1 MSDPFKR
8 YETPWMGWNWIYGM
22 YLVDPN
28 GNRYSQEMIQSSIF
42 AMQYQQNLLGSSL
55 QIHSLKS
62 ELQKRIDS
70 YKPPQVVIHWGD
82 GVQTLFERTY

>member
-1 MSDPFKR
+1 MTDPFKR
-8 YETPWMGWNWIYGM
+8 YETPWSGWNWLYGM

-28 GNRYSQEMIQSSIF
+28 GNRYSREMIQSSIF
-42 AMQYQQNLLGSSL
+42 AMQYQQGLLGSNL
-55 QIHSLKS
+55 QIHSLKN